1 MTIIYSVLIL
11 FVTAFTTHS
20 ADKGYDIGDI
30 ATDFVLEDTNGNF
43 VSLTDFRDAKGFTVV
58 FTCNTCPYA
67 VLYEARGLD
76 EINAPKSS

>member
-43 VSLTDFRDAKGFTVV
+43 VSLTDFRDAKGFIVV
-58 FTCNTCPYA
+58 LPVIL
-67 VLYEARGLD
+67 VLMPFCTKTA
-76 EINAPKSS
+76 